1 MESIYRTGNAV
12 VDQISGM
19 EITGNV
25 IPSAWYRMI
34 RKETGKPYLNAIII
48 LSDIVYWYRAI
59 EVRDEES
66 GEILGYRKK
75 FKADILQRSYQQIA
89 DQFGITKRD
98 ATNAVVELEKLG
110 VVTRVFRTIKAGGQ
124 LIPNV
129 LFLDLDVDVLKE
141 LTYPERMETQ
151 GQTERQKGYPL
162 NEGDGYPKKERGVTE
177 ISETVPTEN
186 VGCGTEKSGTNTE
199 ITNKEFNRDYPTIS
213 LREAERMIREQIAYD
228 ALKHDHPYDERIDEI
243 LRILLDVMTSTA
255 ETIRVNKEN
264 RPAYAVKAQFSRI
277 GKQHVEFVLQ
287 CMDEN
292 HTKARNIRA
301 VLVTALYNS
310 VNTISSYYGNLYRYH
325 QSEGVG
331 IGKEEETE
339 D

>member
-1 MESIYRTGNAV
+1 
-12 VDQISGM
+12 
-19 EITGNV
+19 
-25 IPSAWYRMI
+25 
-34 RKETGKPYLNAIII
+34 
-48 LSDIVYWYRAI
+48 
-59 EVRDEES
+59 
-66 GEILGYRKK
+66 
-75 FKADILQRSYQQIA
+75 
-89 DQFGITKRD
+89 
-98 ATNAVVELEKLG
+98 
-110 VVTRVFRTIKAGGQ
+110 
-124 LIPNV
+124 
-129 LFLDLDVDVLKE
+129 
-141 LTYPERMETQ
+141 
-151 GQTERQKGYPL
+151 
-162 NEGDGYPKKERGVTE
+162 
-177 ISETVPTEN
+177 
-186 VGCGTEKSGTNTE
+186 
-199 ITNKEFNRDYPTIS
+199 
-213 LREAERMIREQIAYD
+213 MIREQIAYD